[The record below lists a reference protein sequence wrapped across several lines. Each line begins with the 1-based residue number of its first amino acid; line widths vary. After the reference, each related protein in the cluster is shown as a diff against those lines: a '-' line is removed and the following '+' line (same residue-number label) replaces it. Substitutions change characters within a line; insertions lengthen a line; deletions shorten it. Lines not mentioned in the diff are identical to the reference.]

1 MVRAIDKDQQLSV
14 SRSKSTTLRKM
25 FEIPGRQIQ
34 NMFFDHGNNNNNNNS
49 TDNNGSSNN
58 DQEKPPQPPQQLQ
71 HQQSTKT
78 TTTPPKLP
86 KSNSIAKAGVERFTV
101 NADGSSV
108 NDQDKPPQPPQQLQ
122 HQKSTKTTTPPKLP
136 KSNSVARVGVERFIV
151 NADGSINNDQDKPPQ
166 PPQQLQHQQSIKTTT
181 TPPKLP
187 KSNSVARVGVERFI
201 VNADGSSNNDQ
212 DKPSQPPQQ
221 LQHQQSTKTTTPNL
235 PKSNS
240 IARAGVERFTINAD
254 GLGDTLDDTPHAV
267 EGSSTSESEKHVE
280 CGPPPKTPTH
290 KEKGHSDLDL
300 MKEKFAKLLLGEDMS
315 GGGKGVSSALALSNA
330 ITNLA
335 ASVFGE
341 QKRLEPMS
349 TDAKGRW
356 KKEIDWLLSV
366 TEHIVEFVPSQQ
378 SNNGVNMEIMVT
390 RQRSD
395 LLMNI
400 PALRK
405 LDTILVELL
414 DQFGKQNEFWYVSK
428 SDDDSEKGGQGR
440 NEDKWWIPT
449 AKVPKNGL
457 SEPTRRWLQSQKDA
471 VNQVLKAAMAINALV
486 LSEMDVPEEYIESL
500 PKNGRSSLGDSIY
513 KSITDE
519 HFDPTQFLS
528 AMDLSTEHK
537 VLELKNRIE
546 ASIVIWKRKMIQ
558 KDGKAAWGSAVSIEK
573 RELFED
579 RAETILLILKQHFPG
594 LPQSSLDI
602 SKISNNR
609 DVGQAILESYSRI
622 IESLAYTVLSRIED
636 VLFADSTALN
646 PPPPEPIEKL
656 EEEVDKSSS
665 TETPS
670 TMTLSD
676 FMGWT
681 VDKGDNDLKKSTS
694 SRNIEILDQ
703 EKGNVKPVATPKK
716 SSYLERLE
724 NLSGLR
730 SPTARH

>member
-78 TTTPPKLP
+78 T
-86 KSNSIAKAGVERFTV
+86 N
-101 NADGSSV
+101 
-108 NDQDKPPQPPQQLQ
+108 
-122 HQKSTKTTTPPKLP
+122 
-136 KSNSVARVGVERFIV
+136 
-151 NADGSINNDQDKPPQ
+151 
-166 PPQQLQHQQSIKTTT
+166 
-181 TPPKLP
+181 
-187 KSNSVARVGVERFI
+187 
-201 VNADGSSNNDQ
+201 GSSNNDQ

-280 CGPPPKTPTH
+280 CGPPH
-290 KEKGHSDLDL
+290 LDL

>member
-58 DQEKPPQPPQQLQ
+58 DQ
-71 HQQSTKT
+71 
-78 TTTPPKLP
+78 
-86 KSNSIAKAGVERFTV
+86 
-101 NADGSSV
+101 
-108 NDQDKPPQPPQQLQ
+108 
-122 HQKSTKTTTPPKLP
+122 
-136 KSNSVARVGVERFIV
+136 
-151 NADGSINNDQDKPPQ
+151 DGSINNDQDKPPQ

-187 KSNSVARVGVERFI
+187 KSNSVAR
-201 VNADGSSNNDQ
+201 

-235 PKSNS
+235 PKSN
-240 IARAGVERFTINAD
+240 N

>member
-1 MVRAIDKDQQLSV
+1 MVRAVDKDEQQPPTV
-14 SRSKSTTLRKM
+14 SRSKSNSLRKM

-34 NMFFDHGNNNNNNNS
+34 NMFFVDHSNNNNNNNNNNA
-49 TDNNGSSNN
+49 TDN
-58 DQEKPPQPPQQLQ
+58 DVV
-71 HQQSTKT
+71 
-78 TTTPPKLP
+78 
-86 KSNSIAKAGVERFTV
+86 VE
-101 NADGSSV
+101 
-108 NDQDKPPQPPQQLQ
+108 DKPPQAPP
-122 HQKSTKTTTPPKLP
+122 
-136 KSNSVARVGVERFIV
+136 
-151 NADGSINNDQDKPPQ
+151 
-166 PPQQLQHQQSIKTTT
+166 QLQHQQSIKTSTSTSTST
-181 TPPKLP
+181 TP
-187 KSNSVARVGVERFI
+187 
-201 VNADGSSNNDQ
+201 
-212 DKPSQPPQQ
+212 
-221 LQHQQSTKTTTPNL
+221 PNL

-240 IARAGVERFTINAD
+240 SGAERLSNVIAAAA
-254 GLGDTLDDTPHAV
+254 GLGERLNETAPAVV
-267 EGSSTSESEKHVE
+267 EGSSPPEREKRVE
-280 CGPPPKTPTH
+280 CGPPPKTPTL
-290 KEKGHSDLDL
+290 KEKGGPPSDLDL
-300 MKEKFAKLLLGEDMS
+300 MKEKFGKLLLGEDMS

-349 TDAKGRW
+349 ADAKGRW

-366 TEHIVEFVPSQQ
+366 TDHIVEFVPSQQ

-428 SDDDSEKGGQGR
+428 SDEDEKGGQGR

-519 HFDPTQFLS
+519 YFDPTEFLS
-528 AMDLSTEHK
+528 TTDLSTEHK

-546 ASIVIWKRKMIQ
+546 ASIVIWKRKMVQ

-573 RELFED
+573 RELFEE
-579 RAETILLILKQHFPG
+579 RAETILLILKHNFPG
-594 LPQSSLDI
+594 LPQSALDI
-602 SKISNNR
+602 SKISNNM

-636 VLFADSTALN
+636 VLFADTAAQN
-646 PPPPEPIEKL
+646 PPPDPSEKVPA
-656 EEEVDKSSS
+656 EEETDKLSSS
-665 TETPS
+665 GETPS
-670 TMTLSD
+670 SMTLSD
-676 FMGWT
+676 FMGWSME
-681 VDKGDNDLKKSTS
+681 KGESTTELKKSAS
-694 SRNIEILDQ
+694 SGNIEGLEQQD
-703 EKGNVKPVATPKK
+703 KGSVKAVATPRK

>member
-86 KSNSIAKAGVERFTV
+86 KSNSIAKAG
-101 NADGSSV
+101 
-108 NDQDKPPQPPQQLQ
+108 
-122 HQKSTKTTTPPKLP
+122 
-136 KSNSVARVGVERFIV
+136 GV
-151 NADGSINNDQDKPPQ
+151 
-166 PPQQLQHQQSIKTTT
+166 
-181 TPPKLP
+181 
-187 KSNSVARVGVERFI
+187 
-201 VNADGSSNNDQ
+201 
-212 DKPSQPPQQ
+212 
-221 LQHQQSTKTTTPNL
+221 
-235 PKSNS
+235 
-240 IARAGVERFTINAD
+240 
-254 GLGDTLDDTPHAV
+254 
-267 EGSSTSESEKHVE
+267 
-280 CGPPPKTPTH
+280 
-290 KEKGHSDLDL
+290 DLDL

>member
-1 MVRAIDKDQQLSV
+1 
-14 SRSKSTTLRKM
+14 M

-101 NADGSSV
+101 NAD
-108 NDQDKPPQPPQQLQ
+108 
-122 HQKSTKTTTPPKLP
+122 
-136 KSNSVARVGVERFIV
+136 
-151 NADGSINNDQDKPPQ
+151 
-166 PPQQLQHQQSIKTTT
+166 
-181 TPPKLP
+181 
-187 KSNSVARVGVERFI
+187 
-201 VNADGSSNNDQ
+201 
-212 DKPSQPPQQ
+212 
-221 LQHQQSTKTTTPNL
+221 
-235 PKSNS
+235 
-240 IARAGVERFTINAD
+240 
-254 GLGDTLDDTPHAV
+254 GDTLDDTPHAV